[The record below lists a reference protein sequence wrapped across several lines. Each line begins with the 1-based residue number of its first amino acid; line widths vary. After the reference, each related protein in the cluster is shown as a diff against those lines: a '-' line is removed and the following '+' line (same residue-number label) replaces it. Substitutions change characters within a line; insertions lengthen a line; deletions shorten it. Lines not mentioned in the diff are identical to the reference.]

1 MTHFRLIVCAVIGIV
16 VHCITLVEVGRRAK
30 PGSPWPVPCGFL
42 AAILAE
48 VLTWELLSNC

>member
-48 VLTWELLSNC
+48 VLTWELLLNC